1 MKSASPI
8 LVTQT
13 SPKRNGNICTCLL
26 SNDRSIIIKKTDKG
40 LCVVVWVLED
50 YTVETSKQLN
60 DVSVYKSV
68 KFKDKVL
75 RDLAEKINCIF
86 KGLKQKCKITEK
98 LIHERL

>member
-40 LCVVVWVLED
+40 LCVVVWDLED
-50 YTVETSKQLN
+50 YTAETSKQLN

-75 RDLAEKINCIF
+75 QDLAEKRNCIF

>member
-75 RDLAEKINCIF
+75 RDLAEKRNCIF

>member
-1 MKSASPI
+1 MNSASPI

-40 LCVVVWVLED
+40 LCVVVWDLED
-50 YTVETSKQLN
+50 YTAETSKQLN

-75 RDLAEKINCIF
+75 QDLAEKRNCIF

>member
-26 SNDRSIIIKKTDKG
+26 SNDRSIIIKKPDKG
-40 LCVVVWVLED
+40 LCVVVWDLED
-50 YTVETSKQLN
+50 YTAETSKQLN

-75 RDLAEKINCIF
+75 QDLAEKRNCI
-86 KGLKQKCKITEK
+86 LKVLSRNVK
-98 LIHERL
+98 LLKN